1 MNSVVFLIVELLWC
15 FDHDDNDDYDDDSFI
30 LRRDI
35 GTLARVLTR
44 QHFFLD
50 LLVRAWWIHYHL
62 TEWMQRFERGE
73 NHSQNPGLY
82 KSRAQDGVEAVI
94 KT

>member
-1 MNSVVFLIVELLWC
+1 MNPLPFNWVNAEIWE
-15 FDHDDNDDYDDDSFI
+15 
-30 LRRDI
+30 
-35 GTLARVLTR
+35 
-44 QHFFLD
+44 
-50 LLVRAWWIHYHL
+50 
-62 TEWMQRFERGE
+62 GE

>member
-44 QHFFLD
+44 QHFL
-50 LLVRAWWIHYHL
+50 
-62 TEWMQRFERGE
+62 FEPLGTCVMNPLPFNWVNAEIWEGE

-82 KSRAQDGVEAVI
+82 NSRAQDGVEAVI